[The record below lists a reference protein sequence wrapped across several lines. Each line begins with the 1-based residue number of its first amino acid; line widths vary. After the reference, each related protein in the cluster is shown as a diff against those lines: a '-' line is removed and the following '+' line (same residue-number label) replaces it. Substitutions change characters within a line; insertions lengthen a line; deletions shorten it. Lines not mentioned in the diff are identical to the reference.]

1 MSHKY
6 AIKRKGKTLGI
17 KDDEQL
23 TGLVKRGK
31 IKPEDRV
38 YVLDSKQWVNAEDI
52 PAAQGYFQDIQD
64 VSTSTISLP
73 VMNLS
78 IESSS
83 YDSMQAPPESDSDT
97 EIGNPAESQATQSG
111 IHRLEG
117 TEERNFRRTMIV
129 TAVKDQKAV
138 KKVQT
143 SNQRYYKFGAALLV
157 FIVLTLTGIFIL
169 REHANQLTSE
179 QFSQVQTVDIEN
191 EQDIVIKDN

>member
-38 YVLDSKQWVNAEDI
+38 YVLEEKQWVSAEDI
-52 PAAQGYFQDIQD
+52 PATQGLFQDLQD

-78 IESSS
+78 IDSGS
-83 YDSMQAPPESDSDT
+83 YDDMQAPPESESDSNLDL
-97 EIGNPAESQATQSG
+97 GPKATQSG
-111 IHRLEG
+111 IHRIEQ

-143 SNQRYYKFGAALLV
+143 TNQRYYKFGAALLV
-157 FIVLTLTGIFIL
+157 VVVLALTGIFIL
-169 REHANQLTSE
+169 REHANQLTNE

-191 EQDIVIKDN
+191 EQDIMIKDN